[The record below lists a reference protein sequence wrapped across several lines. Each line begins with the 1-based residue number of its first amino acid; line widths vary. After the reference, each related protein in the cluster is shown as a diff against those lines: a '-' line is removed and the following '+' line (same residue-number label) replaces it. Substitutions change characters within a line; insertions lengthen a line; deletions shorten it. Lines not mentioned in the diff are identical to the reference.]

1 MEERIKELIIGMLR
15 RQIMI
20 IKLIQR
26 EVDQAA

>member
-1 MEERIKELIIGMLR
+1 MEERIKELIIGLLR